1 MQGGIKLPCFKCK
14 VDAWQMLW
22 AIRALKYETKN
33 PLWSYIA
40 SKQLNDGLTLEYLFK
55 SRPTEDI
62 LSKNCN
68 KLDEFYKKIIIQWSK
83 IKSNELPST
92 KEQINNECIWLNS
105 KIATN
110 KIPLTMVRY
119 IPNGIKYIRDLFN
132 TANEF
137 KELITINNQY
147 KANLTFLDYFKIRQ
161 TIPYNWKQI
170 LRGET
175 HEDKS
180 TDILYKKLRRVN
192 TMKSRDLYWTILQS
206 HHDLNKKPAGQ
217 IQWEAR
223 YELTDEE
230 MKNYYAIPYLTMRST
245 EVQSLQ
251 FKILHRI
258 FNCNAWLY
266 KIKINDN
273 PNCRFCTEIETIPHF
288 FFACKF
294 TKQFW
299 NAFINWW
306 NRQLVVEVDK
316 LFEKDIVLGVPIIH
330 HGEKLLNCCIL
341 LAKSMIAENKS
352 MNKQPD
358 LYKYLYKLKNFL
370 NVEKCINIKNS
381 TLDDFNTNWKDIL
394 DNLG

>member
-1 MQGGIKLPCFKCK
+1 
-14 VDAWQMLW
+14 
-22 AIRALKYETKN
+22 
-33 PLWSYIA
+33 
-40 SKQLNDGLTLEYLFK
+40 
-55 SRPTEDI
+55 
-62 LSKNCN
+62 
-68 KLDEFYKKIIIQWSK
+68 
-83 IKSNELPST
+83 
-92 KEQINNECIWLNS
+92 
-105 KIATN
+105 
-110 KIPLTMVRY
+110 
-119 IPNGIKYIRDLFN
+119 
-132 TANEF
+132 
-137 KELITINNQY
+137 
-147 KANLTFLDYFKIRQ
+147 
-161 TIPYNWKQI
+161 
-170 LRGET
+170 
-175 HEDKS
+175 
-180 TDILYKKLRRVN
+180 
-192 TMKSRDLYWTILQS
+192 MKSRDLYWTILQS
-206 HHDLNKKPAGQ
+206 HHDLIKKPAGQ

-230 MKNYYAIPYLTMRST
+230 MKNYYAIPYLSMRST

-288 FFACKF
+288 FFA
-294 TKQFW
+294 W

-358 LYKYLYKLKNFL
+358 LYKYLYKLKSFL

-381 TLDDFNTNWKDIL
+381 TLDYFNTNWKDIL